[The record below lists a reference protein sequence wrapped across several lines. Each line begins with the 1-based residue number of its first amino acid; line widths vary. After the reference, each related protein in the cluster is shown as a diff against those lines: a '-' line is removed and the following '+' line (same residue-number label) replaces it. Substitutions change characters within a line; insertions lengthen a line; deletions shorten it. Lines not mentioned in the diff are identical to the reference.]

1 MIITPNIN
9 LTDQQFLALQ
19 QRAIRMEITMEQM
32 VEREIVALAV
42 KEIVYRHPIGHEGV
56 EE

>member
-1 MIITPNIN
+1 MIITPNVN

-19 QRAIRMEITMEQM
+19 QRAIRMEITMEQL
-32 VEREIVALAV
+32 VEREIVAIAL
-42 KEIVYRHPIGHEGV
+42 KEIVYRYPVGHEGV